1 MPSFISIETLQ
12 FLSIPLIAGLV
23 GWATNWLAIQ
33 LTFYPINFLG
43 FKPWLGWQGIIPSK
57 AKKMA
62 TICVD
67 SILSKIGTVSE
78 IVDQMDP
85 QIIAQHVLD
94 DLNPRIEE
102 IVDEVMCKRHRTIWL
117 NLPKAIRKIA
127 YQRIEQKLPA
137 TIQQLADEIQP
148 KIDTLFDLKQMV
160 VEQLEKDKTLLNK
173 VFQECGKQEFRFI
186 ITSGLWMGFLFGLP
200 QLLLWYLF
208 PLPWVL
214 PACGFLVGWLTN
226 WVALNMI
233 FRPVRAKKVLGIKI
247 QGLFLRRQKEV
258 SSTFC
263 SIITQEVIT
272 VEKVVKAMIGGPHSE
287 RTRAIIQ
294 KHFHELVVEAAGI
307 IKPIT
312 QLAIGVD
319 GFADL
324 KSETGAKAIQLSH
337 ETLHDP
343 LFNQE
348 RAKVVKTIMT
358 ERMQQLPPE
367 DFQNLLRPC
376 FQEDEIKLIAI
387 GGVLGACAGLGQ
399 LVFVFGLPL

>member
-1 MPSFISIETLQ
+1 MPNLVSIETLQ
-12 FLSIPLIAGLV
+12 LLSIPFIAGLV
-23 GWATNWLAIQ
+23 GWVTNWLAIQ
-33 LTFYPINFLG
+33 LTFYPISFLG

-62 TICVD
+62 VICVD

-102 IVDEVMCKRHRTIWL
+102 LVDEIMHKRHRTVWL
-117 NLPKAIRKIA
+117 NLPKAVRKIA
-127 YQRIEQKLPA
+127 YQRIEQQLPK

-173 VFQECGKQEFRFI
+173 VFQECGKQEFHFI

-200 QLLLWYLF
+200 QLLLWYLL

-214 PACGFLVGWLTN
+214 PVCGFLVGWLTN

-233 FRPVRAKKVLGIKI
+233 FRPVRPKKVFGLKI
-247 QGLFLRRQKEV
+247 HGLFLHRQKEV

-263 SIITQEVIT
+263 TIITQEVIT
-272 VEKVVKAMIGGPHSE
+272 VQKVVKAMIGGPHSE

-294 KHFHELVVEAAGI
+294 KHFHDLVDEAAGI